1 MSSNVSLPLNCQPG
15 DEAALRKLEDIDS
28 WQFAWARLIAKA
40 WEDDN
45 LANAL
50 TESSD
55 LVKEELEK
63 LGYSLPGQLVVKV
76 EKAEGEWVKDLEVDG
91 KKANGYSG
99 MLNDLTGM
107 VVMKLPPKPA
117 DVSDNA
123 YALADYNATGK
134 DYPFSL

>member
-1 MSSNVSLPLNCQPG
+1 MSSDFFMASNGQPG
-15 DEAALRKLEDIDS
+15 DEAAAVKIEDIDS

-50 TESSD
+50 TESTD
-55 LVKEELEK
+55 VVKDELEK
-63 LGYSLPGQLVVKV
+63 LGYKLPGKLVVKV
-76 EKAEGEWVKDLEVDG
+76 EKAEGEWIKDLEVDG
-91 KKANGYSG
+91 TKVNGYAN
-99 MLNDLTGM
+99 MLNELTGM

-117 DVSDNA
+117 DVRDNA
-123 YALADYNATGK
+123 YALADYNASGK